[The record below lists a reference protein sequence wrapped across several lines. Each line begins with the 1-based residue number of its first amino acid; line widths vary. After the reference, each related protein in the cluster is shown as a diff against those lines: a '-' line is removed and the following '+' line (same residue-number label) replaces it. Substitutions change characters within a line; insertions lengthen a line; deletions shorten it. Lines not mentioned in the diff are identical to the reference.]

1 LFEKTAFTLKK
12 RQDVAVLG
20 HFLAALPLATL
31 PFRAN
36 ISF

>member
-1 LFEKTAFTLKK
+1 LFEKTAFALKK

-20 HFLAALPLATL
+20 HFLAALPQLGL
-31 PFRAN
+31 PLRVN